1 MDLFSTNWDTKKF
14 QTCFI
19 IILFCAVSNKIQIGS
34 CPRFNLIKNIE
45 ILSDTSVHKS
55 LKNTSFYIHF
65 ICLKLMMEFYGQG
78 WKKNHSVFIDLASK
92 SCYMYLS
99 KDSNKILTEFGS
111 LAKALWIETGRL
123 TLFFFF
129 SWCFLKA
136 LCAIW
141 AFLNCFKLTIFVNLI

>member
-65 ICLKLMMEFYGQG
+65 ICLKLMESYGQG
-78 WKKNHSVFIDLASK
+78 WKKNHSCNEIGDVIFMAEVERKIILFSLTWHLK
-92 SCYMYLS
+92 VVTCISQ
-99 KDSNKILTEFGS
+99 KILTKYWLNLEVWPKHS
-111 LAKALWIETGRL
+111 E
-123 TLFFFF
+123 
-129 SWCFLKA
+129 LKR
-136 LCAIW
+136 
-141 AFLNCFKLTIFVNLI
+141 VV